1 MTLDMKLA
9 TESDKGAPQG
19 PVPTIFEAIVRK
31 RCVVATYN
39 RVTMTLAPHVIYTKH
54 GDLFIDAIALEKDGK
69 LPREEKIGTFKLAGL
84 NELKLIEREFPASP
98 LFHANDAKYVETLI
112 AVEAA

>member
-1 MTLDMKLA
+1 MTISMKLPI
-9 TESDKGAPQG
+9 ESDKAAPQG

-54 GDLFIDAIALEKDGK
+54 GDLFIDAVAHRKGRQAAARGKDRHVQARRAQRAEADRARI
-69 LPREEKIGTFKLAGL
+69 PRE
-84 NELKLIEREFPASP
+84 
-98 LFHANDAKYVETLI
+98 HAVPRQ
-112 AVEAA
+112 